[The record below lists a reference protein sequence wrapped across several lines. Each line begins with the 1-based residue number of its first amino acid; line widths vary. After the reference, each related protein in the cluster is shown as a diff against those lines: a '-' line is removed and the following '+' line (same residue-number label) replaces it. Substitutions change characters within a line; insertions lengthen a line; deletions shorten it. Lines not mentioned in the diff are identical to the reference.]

1 MFYCCLY
8 VNHQKERLVFSCC
21 TWQQEKTLKRPTCE
35 NLESRF
41 LGSSSS
47 CGCFRSSHSNWQA
60 VHYGLPTLKQSL
72 RISAEATA
80 GPMPATPS
88 VSPAPAAS
96 SMPSAPCPVIVAGED
111 PDLNLR

>member
-1 MFYCCLY
+1 MSKLS
-8 VNHQKERLVFSCC
+8 QPLQIRLRE
-21 TWQQEKTLKRPTCE
+21 TDNEEL
-35 NLESRF
+35 RF
-41 LGSSSS
+41 LSAETSVP
-47 CGCFRSSHSNWQA
+47 FA
-60 VHYGLPTLKQSL
+60 VLVRLAVQHGLPPLKQSL

-96 SMPSAPCPVIVAGED
+96 SMLSAPCPVIVAGED